1 MHYLFNNKRQSY
13 SYFWCNKHVWCS
25 IHDPTNVKE
34 KQLER
39 PFLAHARA
47 HTYTHT
53 HTHALQ
59 LVGMNQLLVPPAVK
73 ATPKNSAA
81 CWEAPGN
88 MAEVVSPITQQV
100 RRERWG
106 KETRRVDL
114 NLKEVEDC
122 LIHDRHGNSFPF
134 KGLYQDRKSVI
145 VFVRNFLCYSCK
157 EYVDDLSKVPREAL
171 EVAGIRLVVIGQSSY
186 HHIEP
191 FCMLTGYP
199 YEIYVDPQRCL
210 YQKLGMRREET
221 FTDSARPS
229 PHVKSGL
236 FMGQMKSIWRAMTSP
251 AFDFQGDLHQQGGAI
266 IAGPDS
272 QVHFVHFDLNRLD
285 HMPISWLLQ
294 LAGVRQTLDFSD
306 EPKIIHV

>member
-1 MHYLFNNKRQSY
+1 
-13 SYFWCNKHVWCS
+13 
-25 IHDPTNVKE
+25 
-34 KQLER
+34 
-39 PFLAHARA
+39 
-47 HTYTHT
+47 
-53 HTHALQ
+53 
-59 LVGMNQLLVPPAVK
+59 AVK